1 MFLLSFYDQ
10 LYGSF
15 QNKSLIFYIFY
26 IDPHY
31 DFWMVVHATIYI
43 INSTKYIQCQ
53 IFLAIKMALCF

>member
-15 QNKSLIFYIFY
+15 QNKSVIFYIFY

-53 IFLAIKMALCF
+53 MFF

>member
-1 MFLLSFYDQ
+1 MYDQ
-10 LYGSF
+10 LYASLL
-15 QNKSLIFYIFY
+15 NKSKNFFLY

-53 IFLAIKMALCF
+53 MFF